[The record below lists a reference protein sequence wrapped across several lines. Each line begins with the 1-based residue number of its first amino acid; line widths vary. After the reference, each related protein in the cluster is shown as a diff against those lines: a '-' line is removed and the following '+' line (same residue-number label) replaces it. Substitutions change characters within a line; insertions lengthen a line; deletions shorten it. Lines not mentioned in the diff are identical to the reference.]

1 MSSETESTAKMPA
14 GNLRRKIQQYKKTN
28 TRLKQKI
35 DEDQKMT
42 AISEKKAE
50 QKFKEAQEAK
60 IAKEKV
66 QQEINQKA
74 EESKRAQELAELEF
88 KEKKNRYMTDLRQ
101 VKSDTL
107 RYTKMAE
114 AAASELYKLE
124 GFISS
129 ELRELKRKEDK
140 EKMELQQQENTL
152 YQLERQEAHL
162 LKLMCSLTPGVPSYN
177 PQKKKDHI
185 DVYNDFHTKM
195 ADRESQIQIE
205 KQISQLKQ
213 LRQRLQSDIETLE
226 GQYGTANLQS

>member
-1 MSSETESTAKMPA
+1 MSDADSIAKMPA
-14 GNLRRKIQQYKKTN
+14 SNLKRKVQQIKKSN
-28 TRLKQKI
+28 SRLKQKI
-35 DEDQKMT
+35 DEDQKLT
-42 AISEKKAE
+42 ALQEKKAE

-60 IAKEKV
+60 AAKEKV

-124 GFISS
+124 GYISGQ
-129 ELRELKRKEDK
+129 LRELKRKDDK

-162 LKLMCSLTPGVPSYN
+162 LRLLCKNTSGVPPYT
-177 PQKKKDHI
+177 PPKKKDQN
-185 DVYNDFHTKM
+185 DVFNDFYSKM

-213 LRQRLQSDIETLE
+213 LKQRLQSDIETLE
-226 GQYGTANLQS
+226 GQYGTNLQS